1 MNLKQLKMK
10 VFIYYI
16 IIKQIIINFLMN
28 IYIIINEYQQFII
41 DNQF

>member
-1 MNLKQLKMK
+1 MNFKQLKMK